1 MLNDARDGAVV
12 RAELPARLR
21 AGTDVRA
28 ARGDA
33 SAFALVYDHHHQAL
47 YRYCR
52 SILRHDEDAQDA
64 LQSTMEHAFA
74 AVQHEPRD
82 IEWRPWLFRIA
93 HNEAISILRRRR
105 EATERDETAGADR
118 EIEDR
123 LADRE
128 AIRALR
134 ADLADLSERQRT
146 ALVLREL
153 NGLGHKEIAQLLGCS
168 PGAVK
173 QAIFEARGAL
183 LKCREGREMACH
195 DVQRALSD
203 GDGRRLRERRLRS
216 HLRTCPEC
224 RVFRADLRKRPRI
237 LQMLGPPLP
246 SGSAAAQL
254 QHLLAGQ
261 AGATGAYAAAGAG
274 TVTAKI
280 VIAITVAATA
290 IGGAG
295 MAARSLR
302 TSPPAPSPSPAAP
315 AQLAVGAP
323 ASDAAGRRI
332 GSAPLRS
339 TTTPARRADP
349 RTAAGPAPRT
359 RVGAAVPEDSP
370 SSADKGG
377 VSDRG
382 ATATADPDG
391 PHAARRE
398 EAPGPSEP
406 RAEQPV
412 PEAPAGQSDQSSPG
426 GKGAPARDRPSR
438 RPDELPGTGRD
449 RPGGAG
455 DPQRNRGPGQPP
467 AAGGGSAPAGAP
479 PAATGQGAADT
490 PAPPSGG
497 PPPDASEGTH
507 DGSGRADT
515 TGDRRGGDGQSAHSV
530 PPGSR

>member
-1 MLNDARDGAVV
+1 MFDDAREGAVI

-33 SAFALVYDHHHQAL
+33 AAFALVYDHHHQAL

-105 EATERDETAGADR
+105 EATERNETAGADR
-118 EIEDR
+118 AIEDR
-123 LADRE
+123 LGDRE
-128 AIRALR
+128 AVRALR

-153 NGLGHKEIAQLLGCS
+153 NGLGHQEIAQLLGCS

-216 HLRTCPEC
+216 HLRSCPEC
-224 RVFRADLRKRPRI
+224 RVFRADLRKRPRM

-246 SGSAAAQL
+246 SGSAAEQL

-261 AGATGAYAAAGAG
+261 AGAYSAAGA
-274 TVTAKI
+274 VTAKI
-280 VIAITVAATA
+280 VIAVTVAATA

-302 TSPPAPSPSPAAP
+302 TSPPAPSRSPASP

-323 ASDAAGRRI
+323 ALDVPGRRI
-332 GSAPLRS
+332 TSEPLRS
-339 TTTPARRADP
+339 TTTPTRRPDSPA
-349 RTAAGPAPRT
+349 TAGPAPRT
-359 RVGAAVPEDSP
+359 RVGAALPEE
-370 SSADKGG
+370 SSSSTDKEGA
-377 VSDRG
+377 SDRG
-382 ATATADPDG
+382 ATAPADTERPD
-391 PHAARRE
+391 ARRD
-398 EAPGPSEP
+398 EATGSNES

-412 PEAPAGQSDQSSPG
+412 PEAPVGQSGQSNPG
-426 GKGAPARDRPSR
+426 GQRAPARDRPSR
-438 RPDELPGTGRD
+438 RPDDLPGNGRD
-449 RPGGAG
+449 RAGGAG
-455 DPQRNRGPGQPP
+455 DTQRNRGSGQPP
-467 AAGGGSAPAGAP
+467 AASGGSAPAGAP
-479 PAATGQGAADT
+479 QAATDQGAADT
-490 PAPPSGG
+490 PAPPNGG
-497 PPPDASEGTH
+497 RPPDASEGTH
-507 DGSGRADT
+507 DGNGRAGPP
-515 TGDRRGGDGQSAHSV
+515 GDRGGGDGQPAHAV
-530 PPGSR
+530 PPGSH